1 MATRKAPR
9 TRTVLAAAGL
19 PALFLLGAA
28 IAAPSTSISDPC
40 PQSTEHSVTD
50 LHDMLTDDKIV
61 TPVADTASK
70 AAEESNKEPVVEVE
84 DVPASQASPEY
95 TTRLP
100 GVSASDMPRFR
111 RHMFRTDI

>member
-1 MATRKAPR
+1 MTTRKAPR
-9 TRTVLAAAGL
+9 TRAVLAAAGL
-19 PALFLLGAA
+19 PALLLLGAA
-28 IAAPSTSISDPC
+28 IAAPSISDPC
-40 PQSTEHSVTD
+40 PDSAEHRVAD
-50 LHDMLTDDKIV
+50 LHDMLADDKVV

-70 AAEESNKEPVVEVE
+70 RAEKSEKEPVVEVE
-84 DVPASQASPEY
+84 DVPANQASPEY